1 MKAAEMLKI
10 VGIVLVGLFVLACGI
25 PLVLMLAGLA
35 LGAVG
40 FFIGLAGLLIK
51 FAVILAIGYLVL
63 VGIKS
68 VMR

>member
-1 MKAAEMLKI
+1 MKAAEILKI
-10 VGIVLVGLFVLACGI
+10 AGFILLGLFVLLCGV

-40 FFIGLAGLLIK
+40 VFIGLAGLLVK
-51 FAVILAIGYLVL
+51 FAVIVAVGYLVL

-68 VMR
+68 LMR